1 MTLLELTMVVLVLL
15 ALVSILF
22 VGARAWVRGADR
34 SENIMLIR
42 NTQQAMRGHQN
53 MNDVKESDVSDQ
65 TPRATFNVTTLSAYM
80 KIPVPPNSD
89 IHYNPRSFVTPKS
102 DGITYNHIW
111 LNPNQ
116 AGSVF
121 GSYGHIELQDSDG
134 W

>member
-34 SENIMLIR
+34 SENIMNIR
-42 NTQQAMRGHQN
+42 NVQQAMRGHQN
-53 MNDVKESDVSDQ
+53 MNDVKDSEIVAQ
-65 TPRATFNVTTLSAYM
+65 APRASFTSTLLEAYM
-80 KIPVPPNSD
+80 KIPSPPNSD
-89 IHYNPRSFVTPKS
+89 VIYNPRSFITPKS
-102 DGITYNHIW
+102 DGSTYNHIW
-111 LNPNQ
+111 LNPNT

-121 GSYGHIELQDSDG
+121 GSYGHLELEDSEG